1 MHMPGRED
9 TRVCETCVSIRDSD
23 DDVWGLE
30 PPVVP
35 RVAYV
40 ASPTDRAVNGRAAA
54 VEPAAV
60 AFVGA
65 EGFVLAVTFLF
76 SSRC

>member
-1 MHMPGRED
+1 MAPKQLELQLPLAAAHSKSAAGDLSVAAEHF
-9 TRVCETCVSIRDSD
+9 
-23 DDVWGLE
+23 DVAGWVA
-30 PPVVP
+30 VV
-35 RVAYV
+35 
-40 ASPTDRAVNGRAAA
+40 AAA